1 MFVVI
6 TGCIFTILHIHLVT
20 RSLLSIVTR
29 YVSLTLLAYHIADD
43 TSLTLEIIADGIG
56 FVRRLAIL
64 KDRCTLHH
72 TQRVLHTMSIDR
84 TTIHI
89 HGNDGSSQFGLRIIH
104 FTVSIQMGI
113 TVLRKHNGVRRFISY
128 WRIEP
133 VFLLSR
139 QCIDRYGVIAQRVA
153 CLQRIS
159 LIPWKRNVP
168 VPALRFGFSRN
179 DQQEKQ

>member
-1 MFVVI
+1 
-6 TGCIFTILHIHLVT
+6 
-20 RSLLSIVTR
+20 
-29 YVSLTLLAYHIADD
+29 
-43 TSLTLEIIADGIG
+43 
-56 FVRRLAIL
+56 
-64 KDRCTLHH
+64 
-72 TQRVLHTMSIDR
+72 MSIYC
-84 TTIHI
+84 TAVHI
-89 HGNDGSSQFGLRIIH
+89 HGNDSSSQFGLRIIH

-113 TVLRKHNGVRRFISY
+113 TVLREYNGVRRFIGHR
-128 WRIEP
+128 RIEP
-133 VFLLSR
+133 VFLLCR